1 MSGLYTIF
9 IRIAIVFSK
18 ICKFYVFYF
27 ILVFENYIYTNLKIC
42 CIILMYYNIYIFI
55 FGVLIMKKILSIVLA
70 VAITV
75 ILSPVALASTY
86 ENYTYEVNSDNTVT
100 ITGFNNLHLTS
111 INVPETIDGK
121 TVTAIGDNVFK
132 GKASIKEVK
141 IPNSV
146 ISIGNYAFYNCHKLT
161 TVTIGNSV
169 KSIGSNCFNLCE
181 SLSSIHLNNVET
193 IGEFAFYGCKKMT
206 SVNLGANLTE
216 IPKRAFSDCKALSSI
231 TFPKLGL
238 KAIGDYAFANCISI
252 TSLKFPNSVKT
263 IGLSAFS
270 NNEALETVDFG
281 RGVTDIGS
289 YAFENCPLLL
299 NVTIPENVKTVGR
312 FAFAIRIENEF
323 GHQRNFKYSCY
334 STCPSAVIYA
344 AEAGIDPYLIDL
356 GKTMNYGDVNG
367 DGDVTTED
375 ARIILKAHS
384 KLSAPL
390 DETRKEFI
398 DVNLD
403 GVCDIQD
410 ARLILRKA
418 IMKEAQATA

>member
-1 MSGLYTIF
+1 
-9 IRIAIVFSK
+9 
-18 ICKFYVFYF
+18 
-27 ILVFENYIYTNLKIC
+27 
-42 CIILMYYNIYIFI
+42 
-55 FGVLIMKKILSIVLA
+55 MKKILSIVLA

-75 ILSPVALASTY
+75 ILSPVALAATY
-86 ENYTYEVNSDNTVT
+86 ENYTYEVNSDNTIT

-111 INVPETIDGK
+111 INIPETIDGK
-121 TVTAIGDNVFK
+121 TVTAIGNEVFRNK
-132 GKASIKEVK
+132 PSIKEVK
-141 IPNSV
+141 IPNTV
-146 ISIGNYAFYNCHKLT
+146 TSIGDYAFYNCHKLT
-161 TVTIGNSV
+161 TVTLSNSV
-169 KSIGSNCFNLCE
+169 KSIGANCFNLCE

-193 IGEFAFYGCKKMT
+193 IGEFAFFGCKKMT
-206 SVNLGANLTE
+206 SVNLGSALKE
-216 IPKRAFSDCKALSSI
+216 IPKRAFSDCKALTSI
-231 TFPKLGL
+231 TFPKTGL
-238 KAIGDYAFANCISI
+238 KAIGDYAFSNCKSIPSI
-252 TSLKFPNSVKT
+252 TFPNSVKT

-312 FAFAIRIENEF
+312 FAFAIRIDNEF

-356 GKTMNYGDVNG
+356 KKSVKYGDVNG
-367 DGDVTTED
+367 DEKVTTED
-375 ARIILKAHS
+375 ARIILKAHA

-410 ARLILRKA
+410 SRLILRKA
-418 IMKEAQATA
+418 IMQEAQATA

>member
-27 ILVFENYIYTNLKIC
+27 ILVFKNYIYTNLKIC

-75 ILSPVALASTY
+75 ILSPVALAATY

-111 INVPETIDGK
+111 INIPETIDGK

-238 KAIGDYAFANCISI
+238 KAIGDYAFANCSNI

-281 RGVTDIGS
+281 RGITDIGS

-356 GKTMNYGDVNG
+356 GKTINYGDVNG

-375 ARIILKAHS
+375 ARIILKAHA

-418 IMKEAQATA
+418 IIKEAQATA